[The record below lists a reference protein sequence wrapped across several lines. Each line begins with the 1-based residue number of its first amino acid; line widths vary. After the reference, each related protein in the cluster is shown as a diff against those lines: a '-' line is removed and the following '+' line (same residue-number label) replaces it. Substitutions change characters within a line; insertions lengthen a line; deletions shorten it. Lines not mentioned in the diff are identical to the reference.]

1 MRLRSIT
8 IVTVADLLL
17 VKVGDKTMSF
27 RDVAAVDGKTVR
39 DRQERLRK
47 LFLDDTVSRTAM
59 RQARAIADE
68 SSRYNIG
75 FSRSLEALMIP
86 LEILQPQSASGFQF
100 ASAAEGL
107 TFQEFRSPSL
117 VRYRNGG
124 RVQDMFL
131 HGRFTVDVDSGRVR
145 GASLIAT
152 NTAFETT
159 FDIRYVEDATVSL
172 LLPAEMHE
180 GYRHAEKPG
189 DDQLDVS
196 SSYSNFRRF
205 HVNVDERF
213 EEPK

>member
-1 MRLRSIT
+1 VRLRSIT

-86 LEILQPQSASGFQF
+86 LEILQPPASGFQF